1 MEVAVDMPDL
11 TEVVLSAR
19 QWHDILRVLKSN
31 IRWVNLREEE
41 SISNSIDLI
50 ERFLAESGRK
60 LER

>member
-1 MEVAVDMPDL
+1 MPDL